1 MSGIPVTIS
10 NTGVPVTPAAQGIP
24 VTLVG
29 GSAAAVSDGDMID
42 GVSVDGTSKSVTFTV
57 AGGAITAI
65 TTA

>member
-1 MSGIPVTIS
+1 MSGIAVTIT
-10 NTGVPVTPAAQGIP
+10 NTGVAVTPSAQGAP

-29 GSAAAVSDGDMID
+29 GTAAAVSDGDTVSNIPVD
-42 GVSVDGTSKSVTFTV
+42 GVSKNVTFTV